1 MRGLEMG
8 MSDEEEAVYE
18 DLNNLK
24 NQLKA
29 AEEGK
34 VVLIGD
40 IMMDCYIHGYANN
53 LNSRAPV
60 PVLRETM
67 REEDVGAAAHV
78 GRGLNSMGLKS
89 HLFGVVGDDRAGLNI
104 LELLDEEGVTTDG
117 IAIIEGRTTT
127 VKTRLLATRESLV
140 SDEQLLLRWDVEDDN
155 PVPSDASLSLYDQ
168 AIHEVQTAD
177 VLILSDYGQGVVNDA
192 GAERIISA
200 ARQNNVP
207 IIADPKLTGLHR
219 THGVNWILFQSQGLE
234 LMRRRLGVST
244 GSEAATSLIE
254 THNWDH
260 LVVLSGEAGV
270 TIYSRDEE
278 VVHAPCTLD
287 DLRQMIGLID
297 AAAVAIA
304 VAISKKLSVRN
315 TALLANAAC
324 ECILGA
330 NRTESFVLSR
340 DDLIDRI
347 GEMSWN
353 LQVSKR

>member
-1 MRGLEMG
+1 MRGFDMG

-29 AEEGK
+29 AEESK

-89 HLFGVVGDDRAGLNI
+89 HLFGVVGDDRAGLHI
-104 LELLDEEGVTTDG
+104 MELLDDEGVTTDG

-140 SDEQLLLRWDVEDDN
+140 SDEQLLLRWDVEDDH
-155 PVPSDASLSLYDQ
+155 PVPTDASLSIYDQ
-168 AIHEVQTAD
+168 AVHEVQSAD

-192 GAERIISA
+192 GAERIIAA
-200 ARQNNVP
+200 ARENNVP

-330 NRTESFVLSR
+330 NRTDSFVLSR